1 MRFFVNLVIRQLIK
15 RFGKVSKKIRTSISS
30 LPLDKLEDLS
40 EALLDFSSLDD
51 LLAWLAKSED

>member
-1 MRFFVNLVIRQLIK
+1 LIK

-40 EALLDFSSLDD
+40 EALLDFTSLDD

>member
-30 LPLDKLEDLS
+30 LPLE
-40 EALLDFSSLDD
+40 
-51 LLAWLAKSED
+51 